1 MNYNII
7 LFIIMYIP
15 VFVFDIVFCFCYCD
29 VLVVILWNDVHDGL
43 VIFPIPNNIFHTVNI
58 P

>member
-15 VFVFDIVFCFCYCD
+15 VFVFDVVFCFCYCD
-29 VLVVILWNDVHDGL
+29 DVRGDL
-43 VIFPIPNNIFHTVNI
+43 VISPIPDDIFHTVNI
-58 P
+58 LYKKYICS